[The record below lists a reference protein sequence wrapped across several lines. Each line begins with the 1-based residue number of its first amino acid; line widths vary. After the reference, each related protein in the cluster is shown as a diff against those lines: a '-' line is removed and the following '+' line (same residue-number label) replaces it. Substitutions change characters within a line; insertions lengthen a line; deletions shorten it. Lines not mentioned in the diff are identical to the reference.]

1 MLKCLIGMALP
12 AHNVV
17 PLSPLSQEYQIYQEA
32 GGWPGEDKTTYLS
45 PPGIQA

>member
-32 GGWPGEDKTTYLS
+32 GGWPREDKTTYLS
-45 PPGIQA
+45 PPAIQA